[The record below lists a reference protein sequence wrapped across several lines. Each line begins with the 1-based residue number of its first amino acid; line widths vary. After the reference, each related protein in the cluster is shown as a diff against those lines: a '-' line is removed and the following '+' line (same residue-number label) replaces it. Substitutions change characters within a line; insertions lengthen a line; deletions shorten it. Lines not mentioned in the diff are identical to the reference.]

1 MKASTSH
8 NEQEVL
14 SKLSVAESH
23 TKIIL
28 DDHSNN
34 ILSEA
39 QFEVFLQER
48 KAEPSKFIGT
58 ISE

>member
-1 MKASTSH
+1 MIASTS
-8 NEQEVL
+8 QRTEVL

-39 QFEVFLQER
+39 QFEVFLHER